1 VIQQAVALG
10 RRKGLLGKS
19 RQQIRVRMRALGQ
32 TYARQWP
39 DRPRS
44 P

>member
-1 VIQQAVALG
+1 VIQQSVALG
-10 RRKGLLGKS
+10 RRKRLLGKS
-19 RQQIRVRMRALGQ
+19 RQQIRVRMRTIGQ
-32 TYARQWP
+32 TYVRQWP